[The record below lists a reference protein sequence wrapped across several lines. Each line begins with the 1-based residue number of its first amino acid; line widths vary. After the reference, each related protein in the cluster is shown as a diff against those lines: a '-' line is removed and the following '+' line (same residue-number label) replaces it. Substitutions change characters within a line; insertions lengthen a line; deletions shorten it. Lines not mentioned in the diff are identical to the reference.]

1 MYPLGGTRMPA
12 HGGWGT
18 SCQGAWV
25 PACGHSCLRPGVRCG
40 PEHRELLGMVTHHI
54 PDSLFPSQNLPRAQA
69 PIKHTFSIGSCRPSV
84 GTHHALT
91 RSSQFLAPQHTDSC
105 TTTHTICTTTHPRQ
119 SGRISAFSG
128 HRRRSEVVKPDFDLH
143 HSTQTPL
150 GGGGTSM
157 ICPPCRIPPAL
168 SPSWDKKERVPDTS
182 NSSTRVQGAWGCWSP
197 YDIGCQPPRSREIG

>member
-1 MYPLGGTRMPA
+1 MIKERDPGDIDDEPWGLAFVPTGTDVQVSGIGSRRERVRREHACMYPLGGTRMPA

-25 PACGHSCLRPGVRCG
+25 PACEHACLRPGVRCG

-157 ICPPCRIPPAL
+157 ICPPVEYPLR
-168 SPSWDKKERVPDTS
+168 
-182 NSSTRVQGAWGCWSP
+182 
-197 YDIGCQPPRSREIG
+197 